1 MNDIFFTYTSELKH
15 KIYRFAL
22 SILGNEEDA
31 KDVVQDAFEKM
42 WKKRFVFSIYKS
54 KEALLIKLTRDLCLD
69 RLKHLKTKEEKLSH
83 ISKLTVNF
91 YDIGKRIEEKELYE
105 IIRML
110 ILKLPLK
117 QRMVMHLRDVEEM
130 EYEEIAERL
139 EMDID
144 VIRMNLSRARKTIG
158 NRINKMLDYGTK
170 QNQRTFIKI
179 L

>member
-1 MNDIFFTYTSELKH
+1 MNDIFFKYTSELKN

-69 RLKHLKTKEEKLSH
+69 RLKHVKTKEEKLSH

-91 YDIGKRIEEKELYE
+91 HDEGKRIEEKELYE

-158 NRINKMLDYGTK
+158 NRINKILDYGTK
-170 QNQRTFIKI
+170 QNQRTSIKV

>member
-1 MNDIFFTYTSELKH
+1 MKDILFTYTAELKN

-31 KDVVQDAFEKM
+31 RDVVQDAFEKM

-69 RLKHLKTKEEKLSH
+69 RLKHLKVKEVKLAHLSG
-83 ISKLTVNF
+83 LDEN
-91 YDIGKRIEEKELYE
+91 YEDPGKSIEEKELYE
-105 IIRML
+105 IIKIL
-110 ILKLPLK
+110 ISQLPLK
-117 QRMVMHLRDVEEM
+117 QRLVMHLRDIEEK
-130 EYEEIAERL
+130 EYEDIAVLLDMEIE
-139 EMDID
+139 

-158 NRINKMLDYGTK
+158 NQINKILDYGTR
-170 QNQRTFIKI
+170 QNQRTTIKI